1 MYKKINFLKNKAN
14 IFIVIFGIIII
25 SNELN
30 YFRFQIFENILFA
43 PRILMLLFLIY
54 VLISLPDRKIKNI
67 IIVKEN
73 LFYFL
78 IFFIYI
84 FFSLILFNEYFFS
97 EYFIKFSKILIYDL
111 FKYFFLYIFFCVI
124 GLNLIENSN
133 LKLLFKVILI
143 LSYTIILLGLFFLL
157 YYFITEKELIN
168 RLFYYNDF
176 SVVGMRFFSLFGEP
190 RNASVTLISLIC
202 LSILIF
208 KNLQINLK
216 KQFWPWV
223 FILIILSIFSFF
235 MTKSFTGLLTL
246 IIGVFLSMIVLLIH
260 GIQKKKLIR
269 FLLFTLVFLVFLT
282 LVSIILYNVGR
293 FTEYLFEFIRI
304 FKILFNTGIE
314 NTVID
319 LKTRLRTQTRL
330 YAQLKDVLPVLTYFS
345 YILELDILKIIFG
358 NGSYASYF
366 VESKD
371 FVAPHSFLSRI
382 LYDNG
387 LIGIL
392 LLTIFV
398 FSSLRKESDIGDK
411 LSLTFAFAGFL
422 ALNST
427 FLFILLMFNLYFK
440 KINYEFKNKS

>member
-1 MYKKINFLKNKAN
+1 MYKKINFLKNKAD
-14 IFIVIFGIIII
+14 IFLVIFGIIII

-30 YFRFQIFENILFA
+30 YFRFQIFENIIFA

-54 VLISLPDRKIKNI
+54 VFISLPDRKLKNI

-73 LFYFL
+73 LIYFL
-78 IFFIYI
+78 IFFTYI
-84 FFSLILFNEYFFS
+84 FFSLVLFNEYFFS

-111 FKYFFLYIFFCVI
+111 IKYFFLYIFFCII
-124 GLNLIENSN
+124 GLNLIENAN

-143 LSYTIILLGLFFLL
+143 LSCAIILIGLFFLL
-157 YYFITEKELIN
+157 YYFITEEELIS

-176 SVVGMRFFSLFGEP
+176 SIVGLRFYSLFGEP
-190 RNASVTLISLIC
+190 RNASVTLISLVC
-202 LSILIF
+202 LSIIIF
-208 KNLQINLK
+208 KNLKIYQK

-223 FILIILSIFSFF
+223 FILFLLSMFSFF

-246 IIGVFLSMIVLLIH
+246 IIGIFLSIIMILIH
-260 GIQKKKLIR
+260 EIKKKNFNRLFLFILIFFI
-269 FLLFTLVFLVFLT
+269 FLI
-282 LVSIILYNVGR
+282 LVSITFYNVGR
-293 FTEYLFEFIRI
+293 FYEYLLEFIRI

-314 NTVID
+314 NTVLD

-330 YAQLKDVLPVLTYFS
+330 YAQLKDVMPVLTYIS
-345 YILELDILKIIFG
+345 YILELDISKIIFG

-366 VESKD
+366 VETKD
-371 FVAPHSFLSRI
+371 FVAPHSFISRI

-387 LIGIL
+387 FIGIL

-398 FSSLRKESDIGDK
+398 FSSLKKESDIIDK
-411 LSLTFAFAGFL
+411 LCLSFAFAGFL

-440 KINYEFKNKS
+440 KINYEFKNKF